1 MDPYSSD
8 REQVEVLKTWWRK
21 NGMPILAGVGI
32 GLGGLYAWRAW
43 QAEAHVDAE
52 QASSRFEQLVTV
64 LAENKAAEKN
74 KTDTLAGQAEQI
86 LDEHGGTVYASFATL
101 ALARIAV
108 EAGDLQKARE
118 RLQWVLDHT
127 RHAPLKRLAK
137 LRLARVLLSAGET
150 DKSSALVE
158 ELKDGPESASYQ
170 ELKGDVLRA
179 QGRLPEARRAYDE
192 ALKLAGGAGESGP
205 PSQASIQLKLD
216 TLGISDSAP

>member
-1 MDPYSSD
+1 MDPYASD

-21 NGMPILAGVGI
+21 NGWPIVAGVCI

-43 QAEAHVDAE
+43 QAESHTDAE
-52 QASSRFEQLVTV
+52 QASTRFEQLVTA
-64 LAENKAAEKN
+64 LTENKPAEN

-86 LDEHGGTVYASFATL
+86 LDEHDDTVYASFATL
-101 ALARIAV
+101 ALARLAV
-108 EAGDLQKARE
+108 EAGDLQKARGH
-118 RLQWVLDHT
+118 LQWVLDHT
-127 RHAPLKRLAK
+127 RHVSLKRVAK

-150 DKSSALVE
+150 DKSWSLVE

-192 ALKLAGGAGESGP
+192 ALKLAGAGESGP
-205 PSQASIQLKLD
+205 QGQSSLPLKLD
-216 TLGISDSAP
+216 ALGIADPAP

>member
-43 QAEAHVDAE
+43 QTDAHVDAE
-52 QASSRFEQLVTV
+52 QASSRFEQLVTA
-64 LAENKAAEKN
+64 LAENK
-74 KTDTLAGQAEQI
+74 TGTLAGQAEQI
-86 LDEHGGTVYASFATL
+86 LDEHDGTVYASFAAL
-101 ALARIAV
+101 ALARLAV
-108 EAGDLQKARE
+108 EAGDLQKARGH
-118 RLQWVLDHT
+118 LQWVLDHT

-150 DKSSALVE
+150 DKSWSLVE

-179 QGRLPEARRAYDE
+179 QGRVAEARRAYEE

-205 PSQASIQLKLD
+205 PSQTSLQLKLD
-216 TLGISDSAP
+216 ALGISDPAP

>member
-43 QAEAHVDAE
+43 QAEAHTGAE
-52 QASSRFEQLVTV
+52 QASSRFEQLVTA
-64 LAENKAAEKN
+64 LAENKPAEN

-86 LDEHGGTVYASFATL
+86 LDEHDGTVYASFATL
-101 ALARIAV
+101 ALARLAV
-108 EAGDLQKARE
+108 EAGDLQKAQGH
-118 RLQWVLDHT
+118 LQWVVDHA
-127 RHAPLKRLAK
+127 RLVPLKRLAK
-137 LRLARVLLSAGET
+137 LRLARVHLSAGET
-150 DKSSALVE
+150 DKAWSLVE

-205 PSQASIQLKLD
+205 PSQTSLQLKLD
-216 TLGISDSAP
+216 TLGISDPAP

>member
-8 REQVEVLKTWWRK
+8 REQVEVLKAWWRK
-21 NGMPILAGVGI
+21 NGIPIIAGVGI

-43 QAEAHVDAE
+43 QAETHADAE
-52 QASSRFEQLVTV
+52 RASSRFEQLVTA
-64 LAENKAAEKN
+64 LAENKAAEN
-74 KTDTLAGQAEQI
+74 KGGTLVGQAEQI
-86 LDEHGGTVYASFATL
+86 LDEHDDTVYASFATL
-101 ALARIAV
+101 ALARLAV

-118 RLQWVLDHT
+118 HLQWVLDHT

-137 LRLARVLLSAGET
+137 LRLARVLLSAGEI

-158 ELKDGPESASYQ
+158 ELKDGPDSAIYQ

-192 ALKLAGGAGESGP
+192 ALRLVAGAGESGP
-205 PSQASIQLKLD
+205 QVQTTLQLKLD
-216 TLGISDSAP
+216 ALGISDPAS

>member
-8 REQVEVLKTWWRK
+8 REQVEALKTWWRK

-43 QAEAHVDAE
+43 QAEAHVGAE
-52 QASSRFEQLVTV
+52 QASSRFEQLVTA
-64 LAENKAAEKN
+64 LAENKPAEN

-86 LDEHGGTVYASFATL
+86 LDEHGDTVYASFATL
-101 ALARIAV
+101 ALARLAV

-118 RLQWVLDHT
+118 HLQWVLDHT

-205 PSQASIQLKLD
+205 PSQTSLQLKLD
-216 TLGISDSAP
+216 ALGISDPAP

>member
-52 QASSRFEQLVTV
+52 QASSRFEQLVTA
-64 LAENKAAEKN
+64 LAENKAAEN

-86 LDEHGGTVYASFATL
+86 LDEHDGTVYETFATL
-101 ALARIAV
+101 ALARLAV
-108 EAGDLQKARE
+108 EAGDLEKARGH
-118 RLQWVLDHT
+118 LQWVVDHT

-137 LRLARVLLSAGET
+137 LRLARVLLAAGET
-150 DKSSALVE
+150 DKSWSLVE

-170 ELKGDVLRA
+170 EFKGDVLRA
-179 QGRLPEARRAYDE
+179 QGRVAEARRAYDE
-192 ALKLAGGAGESGP
+192 AVKLAGGAGESGP
-205 PSQASIQLKLD
+205 PGQTSLQLKLD
-216 TLGISDSAP
+216 ALGISDPAP

>member
-8 REQVEVLKTWWRK
+8 REQVEALKTWWRK

-52 QASSRFEQLVTV
+52 QASRRFEELVTA
-64 LAENKAAEKN
+64 LAENKVPEN
-74 KTDTLAGQAEQI
+74 KTGTLAGQAEQI
-86 LDEHGGTVYASFATL
+86 LDEHDGTVYATFAAL
-101 ALARIAV
+101 ALARLAV
-108 EAGDLQKARE
+108 EAGDLQKARGH
-118 RLQWVLDHT
+118 LQWVLDHT
-127 RHAPLKRLAK
+127 RHAPVKRLAK

-150 DKSSALVE
+150 DKAWSLVE
-158 ELKDGPESASYQ
+158 ELKDGPESTSYQ

-179 QGRLPEARRAYDE
+179 QGRVAEARRAYDE

-205 PSQASIQLKLD
+205 PSQSSLQLKLD
-216 TLGISDSAP
+216 ALGISDPAP

>member
-8 REQVEVLKTWWRK
+8 REQVEALKTWWRK

-52 QASSRFEQLVTV
+52 QASSRFEQLVTA
-64 LAENKAAEKN
+64 LAENKTAEN
-74 KTDTLAGQAEQI
+74 KTGTLAGQAEQI
-86 LDEHGGTVYASFATL
+86 LDEHDGTVYASFAAL
-101 ALARIAV
+101 ALARLAV
-108 EAGDLQKARE
+108 EAGDLQKARGH
-118 RLQWVLDHT
+118 LQWVLDHT

-150 DKSSALVE
+150 DKSWSLVE

-179 QGRLPEARRAYDE
+179 QGRVAEARRAYDE

-205 PSQASIQLKLD
+205 PSQTSLQLKLD
-216 TLGISDSAP
+216 ALGISDPAP

>member
-8 REQVEVLKTWWRK
+8 REQVEALKTWWRK

-43 QAEAHVDAE
+43 QAEAHTGAE
-52 QASSRFEQLVTV
+52 QASSRFEQLVTA
-64 LAENKAAEKN
+64 LAENKPAEN

-86 LDEHGGTVYASFATL
+86 LDEHDGTVYASFATL
-101 ALARIAV
+101 ALARLAV
-108 EAGDLQKARE
+108 EAGDLQKAQE
-118 RLQWVLDHT
+118 HLQWVLDHT

-150 DKSSALVE
+150 DKAWSLVE

-205 PSQASIQLKLD
+205 PSQTSLQLKLD
-216 TLGISDSAP
+216 ALGMSDPAP

>member
-21 NGMPILAGVGI
+21 NGMPIIAGVGI

-43 QAEAHVDAE
+43 QTEAHANAE
-52 QASSRFEQLVTV
+52 QASSRFEQLVTA
-64 LAENKAAEKN
+64 LAENK
-74 KTDTLAGQAEQI
+74 TGTLAGQAEQI

-101 ALARIAV
+101 ALARLAV
-108 EAGDLQKARE
+108 EAGDLEKAQE
-118 RLQWVLDHT
+118 HLQWVLDHT
-127 RHAPLKRLAK
+127 RHVSLKRLAK
-137 LRLARVLLSAGET
+137 LRLARVLLSAGKT
-150 DKSSALVE
+150 DKASGLVE

-192 ALKLAGGAGESGP
+192 AVKLAGGAGES
-205 PSQASIQLKLD
+205 SSLQIKMDA
-216 TLGISDSAP
+216 LGISDPTP